1 MRDQDGHCL
10 FVNGGRM
17 DDRIEEQHACCTPPL
32 LCLCAIKEQSRMH
45 WKRVIID
52 LMRTLYSSPGVELG
66 ISPVFSS
73 GHSPEASAEFGP
85 HPHNREAWRPPGAA
99 QTRLSAPP
107 PGLRRPAAHHAFTHL
122 CHHTHPTI
130 QPLRIGVSDW
140 SSRHKPGSRSEDGIS
155 SSGTK
160 LVLRGAWR
168 SS

>member
-1 MRDQDGHCL
+1 
-10 FVNGGRM
+10 M

-122 CHHTHPTI
+122 CHHTHPTL
-130 QPLRIGVSDW
+130 QPHPAGVSDW
-140 SSRHKPGSRSEDGIS
+140 SCTS
-155 SSGTK
+155 
-160 LVLRGAWR
+160 LVLDLKTAQIWTQASPPWGLELQLKMAFIC
-168 SS
+168 